1 LVQQQEGYYGMGNKR
16 VAGKPLIGITLD
28 RDGEY
33 LRLKHQ
39 YPPAILRAG
48 GIPILIPHC
57 NDPFIIAESI
67 DGLLIPGGGDI
78 DPSYY
83 SEEAAFMKGEGGIS
97 GNKEGCERD
106 ATVLTSEVQLHT
118 VPKERTDFEISLL
131 RTIMKFRKP
140 VLGICYGMQLINV
153 AFGGSLYQD
162 IACQFN
168 TTIDHRKGSHRIL
181 GNRNKIQGEFIVN
194 SSHHQAVKRL
204 GEGLSASALSEDGI
218 VEAITLDDYPFLTG
232 VQWHP
237 ERSDDELSLMLFRAF
252 VESARACK

>member
-1 LVQQQEGYYGMGNKR
+1 MQQQEGYYGMGNKG
-16 VAGKPLIGITLD
+16 VTGKPLIGITLD
-28 RDGEY
+28 KDGEY

-48 GIPILIPHC
+48 GIPILIPYC
-57 NDPFIIAESI
+57 NDPVLIAETV

-83 SEEAAFMKGEGGIS
+83 SEKAAGMKRKSGIL
-97 GNKEGCERD
+97 GNKEGCVRGT
-106 ATVLTSEVQLHT
+106 AVPVSEVTLHP
-118 VPKERTDFEISLL
+118 VAKERTDFEISLV

-162 IACQFN
+162 IASQFN
-168 TTIDHRKGSHRIL
+168 TTIDHRKGSHKIL
-181 GNRNKIQGEFIVN
+181 GNRKRILGEFTVN
-194 SSHHQAVKRL
+194 SSHHQAVKSL
-204 GEGLSASALSEDGI
+204 GEGLSLSAFSEDGI

-237 ERSDDELSLMLFRAF
+237 ERADDELSLMLFRAF
-252 VESARACK
+252 VESAHACK

>member
-1 LVQQQEGYYGMGNKR
+1 MGNKR
-16 VAGKPLIGITLD
+16 AGGKPLIGITLD

-39 YPPAILRAG
+39 YPPAILRTG

-57 NDPFIIAESI
+57 NDPATVADTI

-83 SEEAAFMKGEGGIS
+83 SEETASVRGEGGIS
-97 GNKEGCERD
+97 GEKERCERD
-106 ATVLTSEVQLHT
+106 AAVVMPEVQLHT
-118 VPKERTDFEISLL
+118 VPRERTDFEISLL
-131 RTIMKFRKP
+131 RAIMKLKKP
-140 VLGICYGMQLINV
+140 VFGICYGMQLINV

-168 TTIDHRKGSHRIL
+168 TIIDHKKGSHRIL
-181 GNRNKIQGEFIVN
+181 GEGETLQGEFTVN
-194 SSHHQAVKRL
+194 SSHHQAVKGL
-204 GEGLSASALSEDGI
+204 GEGLSVSAFSEDGI
-218 VEAITLDDYPFLTG
+218 VEAITLSNYPFLTG

-237 ERSDDELSLMLFRAF
+237 ERSEDELSVILFRTF
-252 VESARACK
+252 VESAHARK

>member
-1 LVQQQEGYYGMGNKR
+1 MGNKR
-16 VAGKPLIGITLD
+16 SAGKPLIGITLE

-48 GIPILIPHC
+48 GIPVLIPYC
-57 NDPFIIAESI
+57 NDPSLIAETI

-83 SEEAAFMKGEGGIS
+83 PAEALPVEVNHAIS
-97 GNKEGCERD
+97 GKGKGCGQGVAGR
-106 ATVLTSEVQLHT
+106 VSGGTSPR
-118 VPKERTDFEISLL
+118 VPKERTEFEISLL

-153 AFGGSLYQD
+153 AFGGSLYHD
-162 IACQFN
+162 ISSQVN
-168 TTIDHRKGSHRIL
+168 TAIDHRKESHRIL
-181 GNRNKIQGEFIVN
+181 GNRGRMHGEFTVN
-194 SSHHQAVKRL
+194 SSHHQAVNRL
-204 GEGLSASALSEDGI
+204 GEGLSAIACSDDGI
-218 VEAITLDDYPFLTG
+218 VEAIILNDYPFLTG

-237 ERSDDELSLMLFRAF
+237 ERSDDELSLMLFSAF
-252 VESARACK
+252 VESAHARK